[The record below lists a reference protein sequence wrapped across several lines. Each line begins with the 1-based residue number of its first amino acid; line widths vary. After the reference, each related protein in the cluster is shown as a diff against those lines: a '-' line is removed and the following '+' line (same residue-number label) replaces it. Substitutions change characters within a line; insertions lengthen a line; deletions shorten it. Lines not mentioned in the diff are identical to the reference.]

1 MTTASATTGRTRL
14 IEARADARRIRRI
27 VRFNWSGL
35 VYLLMTVFLLL
46 AALNIQN
53 NLLFLAFGVAISGIV
68 LSGLMSGPALMGV
81 RVSRIPAGTITAG
94 SKATIR
100 YAVTSSARLM
110 PVLAAEI
117 VETTSD
123 GSRIHG
129 LVELI
134 RPRSSRTVRATLTP
148 GRRGVLEYDA
158 IELRSSFPFGLL
170 IKIVRFQQPQT
181 SLVHPRQYR
190 VRLDADTGA
199 LTGQTEAV
207 IHRPRVGGDA
217 DPASLREYRPGDG
230 QRHIAW
236 RHSARTGELRVIERD
251 LHAQRELRFALSISG
266 TAPGAQYDLEL
277 AVVIIA
283 SIAREANQ
291 SGRICE
297 ILLPDGSGERR
308 LFVIDSGAA
317 LHELLDALATLALP
331 AALAQAVTV
340 GFVVIGNSGGPGQL
354 SPSRAA
360 TILLG
365 RVPGASELGLEPDA
379 GGSP

>member
-1 MTTASATTGRTRL
+1 MTTASVTSGRTRP
-14 IEARADARRIRRI
+14 IEPRSDARRIRRI

-68 LSGLMSGPALMGV
+68 LSGLLSGPALMGV
-81 RVSRIPAGTITAG
+81 RVTRIPAPTIAAG
-94 SKATIR
+94 SRATIR
-100 YAVTSSARLM
+100 YGVTSSARLM

-117 VETTSD
+117 TETTSD
-123 GSRIHG
+123 GAKIHG
-129 LVELI
+129 LAELI
-134 RPRSSRTVRATLTP
+134 RPRGGRTVLASMTP
-148 GRRGVLEYDA
+148 MRRGVLEFGD

-170 IKIVRFQQPQT
+170 IKIVRFQQPRV

-207 IHRPRVGGDA
+207 IHRPGVGGDA
-217 DPASLREYRPGDG
+217 DPAALREYRPGDG

-236 RHSARTGELRVIERD
+236 RQSARTGELRVIERD
-251 LHAQRELRFALSISG
+251 HHAQRELRFALSISG
-266 TAPGAQYDLEL
+266 AAPGAQRDLEL
-277 AVVIIA
+277 AVVVVA
-283 SIAREANQ
+283 SIAREASQ

-297 ILLPDGSGERR
+297 ILLPDGGGERR

-317 LHELLDALATLALP
+317 LHEVLDALAMLSLP
-331 AALAQAVTV
+331 AALAPGANA
-340 GFVVIGNSGGPGQL
+340 GFVVIGNAGGPDQI
-354 SPSRAA
+354 SPDRAA
-360 TILLG
+360 LLFLG
-365 RVPGASELGLEPDA
+365 RMPTDRELGLEPEA
-379 GGSP
+379 GGGP